1 MPTSQYNFDKL
12 LSHFKVSKTN
22 GNQVQ
27 AFCPA
32 HDDKNASLSI
42 TMSDDKALIFCHA
55 GCDIENILQ
64 TANLTYSD
72 LFLNGNKPPTNIY
85 QYRDANG
92 NFAYEKLKYRKTDGS
107 KTFSQRQIS
116 NNEIVNNL
124 KDTVKIPFNY
134 PELRKQIQEG
144 GLVLYV
150 EGEKDAK
157 TANVLGFC
165 GTTMGGASDW
175 KPEYANFF
183 KRGNVILFPDKD
195 DAGLSITNKMITDL
209 KSVVKT
215 LKVIILPAGKDL
227 TEWVEAGNSD
237 LLTLINNAKP
247 EYSEPQ
253 GIPSPT
259 MTIITGGYNLEWQGL
274 NLRVIIDHIIN
285 DTDSEIAVYENDIP
299 IYISG
304 FKLLSISHK
313 TELSRALSKIKKID
327 WDKIINQICT
337 LVLADIR
344 KGEDVV
350 WLTNEYGKK
359 APEYLLHPLFIKN
372 SPNIIYADQSSAKS
386 LFMTMLDIV
395 LTLPDYKD
403 NNGNRFYELLGLY
416 SEKHHNVLYLDWE
429 NNEYITG
436 WAKQCL
442 FRGLVSPESELEDLP
457 VAYLHCALP
466 LYKMVSHI
474 QDKIQET
481 HTDVIIIDSLGASVG
496 ADLNATEP
504 AFQFFTAL
512 RQLPVTPLIIAHT
525 AKDINNRRK
534 TVYGNAY
541 YSNEARVTWEITKQQ
556 EPNSN
561 ELIISLFNRKPA
573 PFTGI
578 HNPLG
583 FKFTFDADKTFIEKT
598 EPIQDKQNISDD
610 NKPEPMDVVAEIL
623 ETSNKHMTPKQ
634 IANTANLNESTV
646 RSCVKRLKDNPQSNI
661 KSFKD
666 GYGYVGQKEELL

>member
-55 GCDIENILQ
+55 GCDIEDILK
-64 TANLTYSD
+64 TSNLTYSD

-85 QYRDANG
+85 QYRDASG
-92 NFAYEKLKYRKTDGS
+92 NFAYEKLKYRKPDGS
-107 KTFSQRQIS
+107 KTFSQRQVS
-116 NNEIVNNL
+116 NSEIINNL
-124 KDTVKIPFNY
+124 KDTVRIPFNY

-165 GTTMGGASDW
+165 GSTMGGASDW

-183 KRGNVILFPDKD
+183 KKGNIILFPDKD
-195 DAGLSITNKMITDL
+195 DAGLSITNKMIADL
-209 KSVVKT
+209 KSVVKN
-215 LKVIILPAGKDL
+215 LKVIILPQGKDL

-253 GIPSPT
+253 GIQEPT
-259 MTIITGGYNLEWQGL
+259 LTIITGGYKLEWQGL
-274 NLRVIIDHIIN
+274 NLKVIVDHIVN
-285 DTDSEIAVYENDIP
+285 DTDSEIAIYENDIP

-313 TELSRALSKIKKID
+313 TELSRALTKLKKID
-327 WDKIINQICT
+327 WDKIINQIT
-337 LVLADIR
+337 TKVLYEIR
-344 KGEDVV
+344 KGEEVI
-350 WLTNEYGKK
+350 WLTNDYGRQ
-359 APEYLLHPLFIKN
+359 APEYLLKPLFIKN

-386 LFMTMLDIV
+386 LFMTMLDII
-395 LTLPDYKD
+395 LALPDYETKD
-403 NNGNRFYELLGLY
+403 GFRFSQTLGLESDKY
-416 SEKHHNVLYLDWE
+416 HTVLFLDWE
-429 NNEYITG
+429 NNPYITG
-436 WAKQCL
+436 WTKQCL
-442 FRGLVSPESELEDLP
+442 LRGMDNMDEEGIPI
-457 VAYLHCALP
+457 AYLHCALP
-466 LYKMVSHI
+466 LYKMISHV
-474 QDKIQET
+474 QNKIQET
-481 HTDVIIIDSLGASVG
+481 KADVVIIDSLGASVG

-525 AKDINNRRK
+525 AKDINNKRK

-541 YSNEARVTWEITKQQ
+541 YSNEARVTWEIIKQQ
-556 EPNSN
+556 EAGSH
-561 ELIISLFNRKPA
+561 ELSITLFNRKPA
-573 PFTGI
+573 PFAGI

-583 FKFTFDADKTFIEKT
+583 FKFTFDADKIYVEKT
-598 EPIQDKQNISDD
+598 EPLQDKQNISDD

-623 ETSNKHMTPKQ
+623 ETSEKHLTPKQ

-646 RSCVKRLKDNPQSNI
+646 RSCVKRLKDNPQNNI
-661 KSFKD
+661 KMFKD
-666 GYGYVGQKEELL
+666 GYGYVGQKDELF